1 MMPNNLSGHRMGYPD
16 PKRWTLVAVLVLA
29 FTGGAATAL
38 GQSEGAAALRA
49 FQEWKQLP
57 ANAALSF
64 GEALKG
70 YRERLKSSG
79 ATDSAADRTIRL
91 IVAHTEGEGYNRIYA
106 GAPSFNTK
114 PNALLVAA
122 VEGVPPGSAL
132 DVGMGQGR
140 NALFLASRG
149 WQVTGFDVA
158 EVGLEQARAQAVK
171 MGVEVSVV
179 HAADE
184 EFEFGRARWDL
195 IAIIYALEKRSVNRV
210 RDALK
215 PGGLVV
221 VEAGHSE
228 TSGAPFE
235 YGTNE
240 LLEIFKGFRI
250 LRYEDTSGSYDWG
263 PETIRLV
270 RLVAQKPH

>member
-1 MMPNNLSGHRMGYPD
+1 MGYLD
-16 PKRWTLVAVLVLA
+16 PKRWRVAVLVLA
-29 FTGGAATAL
+29 FTGAAATAL

-57 ANAALSF
+57 ANAALAF
-64 GEALKG
+64 GDALNR
-70 YRERLKSSG
+70 YRERLKSLG

-91 IVAHTEGEGYNRIYA
+91 IVAHDEGEGYNRIYA
-106 GAPSFNTK
+106 GAPDFNTK

-122 VEGVPPGSAL
+122 VEGVSPGSAL

-140 NALFLASRG
+140 NALYLASRG
-149 WQVTGFDVA
+149 WHVTGFDVA
-158 EVGLEQARAQAVK
+158 EVGLEKAKEQAAK

-184 EFEFGRARWDL
+184 EFEFGGGRWDL
-195 IAIIYALEKRSVNRV
+195 IAIIYALEKRSVHRV

-215 PGGLVV
+215 PGVLVV
-221 VEAGHSE
+221 IEAGHSE

-263 PETIRLV
+263 QERIRLV
-270 RLVAQKPH
+270 RLVAQKPQ